1 MLLQLDPGLRA
12 IVTSFLP
19 DASLGRLARTCKLVR
34 DEVSDALGKK
44 KEHYYLP
51 YTVAVDLADAFVRY
65 NSKKRWTATKG
76 VQCIMFGSNDERN
89 VYYIINIDVPKRLI
103 HFTWRMCPGEAH
115 IEIEVGDD
123 TSSGLLRIRY
133 NSNTTT
139 VNYTDGVVSA
149 LRENAVPI

>member
-1 MLLQLDPGLRA
+1 MLLTLDPCLRA
-12 IVTSFLP
+12 IATSFLP

-34 DEVSDALGKK
+34 DEVSYSLQKK
-44 KEHYYLP
+44 KARYYLP

-123 TSSGLLRIRY
+123 ASSGLLRMGF

-139 VNYTDGVVSA
+139 VRYTNGAVEV
-149 LRENAVPI
+149 LRENKVPI